1 MLTRQLS
8 LCASKRWPFLSL
20 KNLQSCQLTTAS
32 TSNTPNLAAGV
43 KRRCAIQAAANSA
56 AESGTPASF
65 VLSAARE
72 LADAGVSA
80 AGLATYAEKAS
91 RIPFLLR
98 CRILNISG
106 NDANPL
112 ADCLLSFGALSV
124 STEEYAAPGQPEQ
137 EVFQDGSG
145 RTWDRCT
152 VTGLFASEHNIAQTL
167 QVVQDVLTITVT
179 QHQIE
184 EVPDQEWVNAMKDS
198 YQPTEVCKGLWIV
211 PDWCETPDPS
221 ALNIRMAPGLAFGTG
236 EHSTTRLC
244 LQWLFDRRDKIQ
256 GAHVMDYGTGSG
268 VLAVAALLMG
278 AASAVGTDVD
288 PLAVKAAKDN
298 AALNSVGDRLIALQC
313 SASVQGADPL
323 ACIASS
329 QQPMQFDICIA
340 NILQGP
346 LLDLQPRLSAYV
358 KPGGHL
364 LLSGILESQVTRV
377 QDAYQ
382 SNVADMQ
389 YEQEKSWALLTG
401 VKQ

>member
-1 MLTRQLS
+1 MPKVAT
-8 LCASKRWPFLSL
+8 
-20 KNLQSCQLTTAS
+20 
-32 TSNTPNLAAGV
+32 GV
-43 KRRCAIQAAANSA
+43 KRRCANQAAASTA

-98 CRILNISG
+98 CQILDISG
-106 NDANPL
+106 DNANPL

-124 STEEYAAPGQPEQ
+124 STEEYKAPGQPEQ

-152 VTGLFASEHNIAQTL
+152 VTGLFSSEHDIAQTL
-167 QVVQDVLTITVT
+167 QIVQDVLNITVT

-211 PDWCETPDPS
+211 PDWCESPDPN

-256 GAHVMDYGTGSG
+256 SAHVIDYGTGSG

-298 AALNSVGDRLIALQC
+298 AALNSVGDRLVALQC
-313 SASVQGADPL
+313 SPSVQGDDPV

-340 NILQGP
+340 NILRGP
-346 LLDLQPRLSAYV
+346 LLDLQPRLTAYV

-364 LLSGILESQVTRV
+364 LLSGILVSQVAKV

-382 SNVADMQ
+382 GNFADMQ
-389 YEQEKSWALLTG
+389 YKEENSWALLTG

>member
-8 LCASKRWPFLSL
+8 LLASKRWPVLSL
-20 KNLQSCQLTTAS
+20 NNLRSL
-32 TSNTPNLAAGV
+32 
-43 KRRCAIQAAANSA
+43 
-56 AESGTPASF
+56 
-65 VLSAARE
+65 
-72 LADAGVSA
+72 SA

-91 RIPFLLR
+91 RIPCLLR
-98 CRILNISG
+98 CRILGISG
-106 NDANPL
+106 NNANPL

-124 STEEYAAPGQPEQ
+124 STEEYKAPGQPEQ

-152 VTGLFASEHNIAQTL
+152 VTGLFSPEHDIAQTL
-167 QVVQDVLTITVT
+167 QTMQDVLNITVT

-236 EHSTTRLC
+236 EHSTTRLL
-244 LQWLFDRRDKIQ
+244 LQWLFDRRDKLQ

-298 AALNSVGDRLIALQC
+298 AALNSVRDRLTALQC
-313 SASVQGADPL
+313 SPSVQGEDPV
-323 ACIASS
+323 ACMAPS
-329 QQPMQFDICIA
+329 QHPVQFDICIA
-340 NILQGP
+340 NILRGP

-364 LLSGILESQVTRV
+364 LLSGILESQVAKV

-382 SNVADMQ
+382 GSFADMQ
-389 YEQEKSWALLTG
+389 YKQENSWALLTG

>member
-313 SASVQGADPL
+313 SASVQVFL
-323 ACIASS
+323 LSLS
-329 QQPMQFDICIA
+329 
-340 NILQGP
+340 P
-346 LLDLQPRLSAYV
+346 LLTCSCSPACCSSSSSSSSSSSVPLRCPPSSCCCS
-358 KPGGHL
+358 GGQL
-364 LLSGILESQVTRV
+364 LH
-377 QDAYQ
+377 
-382 SNVADMQ
+382 
-389 YEQEKSWALLTG
+389 ALLARASNLSKMG
-401 VKQ
+401 VLFVGSPITMFMIHGLKAKPVD